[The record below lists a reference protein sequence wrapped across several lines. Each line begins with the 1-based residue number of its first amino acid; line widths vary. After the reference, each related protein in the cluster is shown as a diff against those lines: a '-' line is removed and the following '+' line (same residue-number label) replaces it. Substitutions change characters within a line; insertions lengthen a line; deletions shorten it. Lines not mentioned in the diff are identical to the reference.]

1 VNTRRVLALA
11 SGYLLAV
18 VLLVAGLAKL
28 SAFGTTIAYF
38 TSLKHV
44 PLVAGVAG
52 AVLVPALEISLG
64 MLLLADAADRVVRIA
79 LVGLF
84 GVFVLYQIAN
94 LFPGSRLTE
103 TACPCFGTVFPQ
115 ADPLAAA
122 FRNAALLAVCGV
134 NGWSTRTSS
143 STGS

>member
-44 PLVAGVAG
+44 PLVAG

-134 NGWSTRTSS
+134 NGWSSRTSS